1 MGLAHSGITDF
12 TFQPGDIDGRLMMQS
27 ELITTSIAILLTFTA
42 LILLL
47 LHDWRISLIVL
58 AIQYMGVFILVLS
71 HWSLEMAVTKL
82 IAGWISAA
90 VIGMAISANTDISA
104 QTQADKSN
112 LPDSLLDQARSSAQ
126 SGLGLAFRILTSGLV
141 VLTIASQME
150 SITSWLPDL
159 EAMYAWGGL
168 ILIGFG
174 LVKLGFTDQPLHIL
188 IALLTSLAGFEI
200 LYAALD
206 QTVISAGLFAAVNL
220 ALALVGAYLLTA
232 PYMEA
237 GT

>member
-1 MGLAHSGITDF
+1 MGFAHSGITDF
-12 TFQPGDIDGRLMMQS
+12 TLQPGDIDGRLMMQS

-112 LPDSLLDQARSSAQ
+112 LPDSLLDQARSPAQ

>member
-1 MGLAHSGITDF
+1 
-12 TFQPGDIDGRLMMQS
+12 MQS
-27 ELITTSIAILLTFTA
+27 DLVITLIAILLTITA
-42 LILLL
+42 LILLI

-58 AIQYMGVFILVLS
+58 ALQYMGVFILVLT
-71 HWSLEMAVTKL
+71 HWSLEMASAKL

-90 VIGMAISANTDISA
+90 VIGMAISANTDHNALSEA
-104 QTQADKSN
+104 HLSN
-112 LPDSLLDQARSSAQ
+112 NPDRLQDQAKTSAQ
-126 SGLGLAFRILTSGLV
+126 SGLGLAFRIFTSGLV
-141 VLTIASQME
+141 ILTIASQME
-150 SITSWLPDL
+150 PITSWLPDL

-168 ILIGFG
+168 ILIGLG

-237 GT
+237 GA